1 VLAVY
6 QLGFLDGAPLGALT
20 AGLAS
25 SVIRP
30 ERLLQACGAAML
42 AVVASVWLAT
52 GLARME

>member
-6 QLGFLDGAPLGALT
+6 QLGFLGGAPLGALT

-25 SVIRP
+25 SVIGP
-30 ERLLQACGAAML
+30 ERLFVAGGAAML
-42 AVVASVWLAT
+42 VVLASVWLGT